1 MSTAQARRWQAHRAG
16 PHRRAQHG
24 LTLIELLVGLAIGL
38 MVVAVALGALLVSRG
53 VSGTVSEASQM
64 QQQGAYALRVIGHQ
78 LRQAGSV
85 RLNLA
90 IAKPADTASAPQA
103 FHALDAVAFENVFDR
118 SQGGL
123 ASSAEYPLQVAYQNY
138 TERVVAGG
146 AAQSLL
152 RDCRGRAPSDT
163 EILSNFKLDKADG
176 APSGEL
182 QCAGSGES
190 TAQTLIGNVA
200 DFQVRYLLQGGGAGA
215 QAIRRVDAA
224 GVGTDWPAVV
234 AVEVC
239 LELVGDER
247 IDTAGATYINC
258 GQVSTAMGER
268 MRMVFRNTFQLRT
281 QGGPR

>member
-1 MSTAQARRWQAHRAG
+1 MSTATVRRPRRRRAG
-16 PHRRAQHG
+16 RHRRAQHG
-24 LTLIELLVGLAIGL
+24 LTLIELLIALAIGL

-53 VSGTVSEASQM
+53 VSGTVSEASQI

-90 IAKPADTASAPQA
+90 IARPADTASAPQT
-103 FHALDAVAFENVFDR
+103 FHALDEVAFENVFDR

-123 ASSAEYPLQVAYQNY
+123 ASSTQYPLQVAYQNY
-138 TERVVAGG
+138 TEQVVAGG

-163 EILSNFKLDKADG
+163 EILSAFRLHKAEG
-176 APSGEL
+176 ALSGDL

-190 TAQTLIGNVA
+190 AAQPLIGNVA
-200 DFQVRYLLQGGGAGA
+200 DFQVRYLLQGGAAGA

-224 GVGTDWPAVV
+224 GVGADWPAVV

-247 IDTAGATYINC
+247 IDTASATYLNC
-258 GQVSTAMGER
+258 EQVSNAMGDR
-268 MRMVFRNTFQLRT
+268 MRLVFRNTFQLRA